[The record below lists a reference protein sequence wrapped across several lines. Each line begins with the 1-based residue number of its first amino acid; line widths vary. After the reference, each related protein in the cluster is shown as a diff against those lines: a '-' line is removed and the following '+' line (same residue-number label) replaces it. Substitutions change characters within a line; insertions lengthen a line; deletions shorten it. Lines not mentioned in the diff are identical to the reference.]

1 MSHHIYHTQ
10 AIVIGSRNYGEA
22 NKILTLYTREL
33 GLIRA
38 VAQGI
43 RLSKSK
49 LRFAL
54 ADYSLARVDLVKG
67 REVWRVTSAT
77 PIKSFGSLTQTIS
90 GVSILSHTVK
100 LLERLLPGEDPHENI
115 FDDVV
120 TAYEYLTLH
129 NDRQEFFEVTEL
141 CLVLRILKSL
151 GYISTKEEYRNHVE
165 GVFEPEN
172 IAIDSL
178 PKKTIIFEINRA
190 LRESQL

>member
-10 AIVIGSRNYGEA
+10 AIVISSRNYGEA

-54 ADYSLARVDLVKG
+54 SDYSLARVDLVKG

-77 PIKSFGSLTQTIS
+77 YVKSFGSLTQTIA
-90 GVSILSHTVK
+90 GVSILSHTIK

-129 NDRQEFFEVTEL
+129 NDKREFFEVTEL

-151 GYISTKEEYRNHVE
+151 GYISTKEEYKTHVE
-165 GVFEPEN
+165 GVFDPSM
-172 IAIDSL
+172 IVFDTL